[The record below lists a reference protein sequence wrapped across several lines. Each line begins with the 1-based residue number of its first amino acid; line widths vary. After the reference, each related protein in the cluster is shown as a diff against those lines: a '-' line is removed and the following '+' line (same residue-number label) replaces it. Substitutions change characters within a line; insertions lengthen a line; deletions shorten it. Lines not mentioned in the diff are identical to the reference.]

1 MRCRRSRHQL
11 ISSWLPTSSRSSSTA
26 TSRDTPTWL
35 SVPQRSSASDLAQNF
50 RRPYFSTSVPEF
62 WAQRWHLSL
71 ASWFRD
77 YMYIPLGGSR
87 VSRFRH
93 YANVLAVFLVSG
105 LWHGANWT
113 FVVWGGLNGIY
124 QVVSLITR
132 PIRQRLTDLVALP
145 PRLGGHLRG
154 LLTFHLILVTWVFFR
169 AASLSDATT
178 VLSRIATSL
187 PDLPRLLRVR
197 ISDLDIVLSL
207 IVVGVL
213 LGVEALEER
222 RSLWE
227 RLATRPTYE
236 RWAVYYAVLL
246 MLVVFG
252 TWNLNQFVYMQF

>member
-1 MRCRRSRHQL
+1 M
-11 ISSWLPTSSRSSSTA
+11 
-26 TSRDTPTWL
+26 
-35 SVPQRSSASDLAQNF
+35 
-50 RRPYFSTSVPEF
+50 
-62 WAQRWHLSL
+62 
-71 ASWFRD
+71 
-77 YMYIPLGGSR
+77 
-87 VSRFRH
+87 
-93 YANVLAVFLVSG
+93 
-105 LWHGANWT
+105 
-113 FVVWGGLNGIY
+113 NGIY

-145 PRLGGHLRG
+145 PRLGGLLRG